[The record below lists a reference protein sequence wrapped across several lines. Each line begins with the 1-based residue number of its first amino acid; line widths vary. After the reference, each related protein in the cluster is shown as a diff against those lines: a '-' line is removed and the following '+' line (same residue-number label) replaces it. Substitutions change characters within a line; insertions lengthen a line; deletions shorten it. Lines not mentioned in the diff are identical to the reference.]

1 MNSQVL
7 DLHFNDTEDFSFN
20 EAIKTLRT
28 NLQFSGSR
36 VKKILITSVAPNDGK
51 SIITMMLARAFAET
65 GKKTIVIDADVRKSV
80 LLNRYGVAGETVGL
94 TQVLSGQVRPEESVY
109 KTTIPNLDLVLSGP
123 YSPTPTELFED
134 VMCANFFHYLS
145 EQGYDM
151 VIIDTPPL
159 GTVIDAA
166 ILARYSDGIALVAA
180 SEDTSKRALQRVKEQ
195 IDRTGVRFLGVIL
208 NKVRM
213 DKGSYYSSYYHGY
226 GTYGYGYGYG
236 YEHGNGSGEEEG
248 SENHG
253 KPGRWVKVKMPK
265 R

>member
-1 MNSQVL
+1 MNPKVL
-7 DLHFNDTEDFSFN
+7 ELHFNETEDFSFN

-36 VKKILITSVAPNDGK
+36 VKKVLITSVAPNDGK
-51 SIITMMLARAFAET
+51 SIITMMLAKAFAES
-65 GKKTIVIDADVRKSV
+65 GRKTVVIDADVRKSV
-80 LLNRYGVAGETVGL
+80 LRNRYGVDTETLGL
-94 TQVLSGQVRPEESVY
+94 TQVLSGQVRPEEAIYNTSV
-109 KTTIPNLDLVLSGP
+109 PNLDLVLSGP

-134 VMCANFFHYLS
+134 VMCANFFHYLT

-151 VIIDTPPL
+151 VIIDTPPR

-180 SEDTSKRALQRVKEQ
+180 SEDTSRRALQRVKEQ

-226 GTYGYGYGYG
+226 GKYGYGYGYG
-236 YEHGNGSGEEEG
+236 YSYG
-248 SENHG
+248 
-253 KPGRWVKVKMPK
+253 PGDKKEK
-265 R
+265 D

>member
-1 MNSQVL
+1 MNTQVL
-7 DLHFNDTEDFSFN
+7 ELHFNDTDDFSFN

-28 NLQFSGSR
+28 NLLFSGSR
-36 VKKILITSVAPNDGK
+36 VKKVLITSVAPNDGK
-51 SIITMMLARAFAET
+51 SVITMMLGKAYAES
-65 GKKTIVIDADVRKSV
+65 GKKTVVIDADVRKSV
-80 LLNRYGVAGETVGL
+80 LRNRYGVEMETSGL
-94 TQVLSGQVRPEESVY
+94 TQVLTGQVRPEEAVY
-109 KTTIPNLDLVLSGP
+109 HTNVPNMDLVLSGP

-134 VMCANFFHYLS
+134 VMCANFFHYLT

-151 VIIDTPPL
+151 VLIDTPPL

-180 SEDTSKRALQRVKEQ
+180 SEDTSRRALQRVKEQ

-226 GTYGYGYGYG
+226 GKYGYGYGYG
-236 YEHGNGSGEEEG
+236 YGPEKDE
-248 SENHG
+248 
-253 KPGRWVKVKMPK
+253 KQ
-265 R
+265 

>member
-1 MNSQVL
+1 MNTQVL
-7 DLHFNDTEDFSFN
+7 ELHFNDTEDFSFN

-51 SIITMMLARAFAET
+51 SIITMMLGKAFAES
-65 GKKTIVIDADVRKSV
+65 GKKTVVIDADVRKSV
-80 LLNRYGVAGETVGL
+80 LRNRYSIEMETYGL
-94 TQVLSGQVRPEESVY
+94 TQVLSGQVKPEDAVYHTSV
-109 KTTIPNLDLVLSGP
+109 PNLDLVLSGP

-134 VMCANFFHYLS
+134 VMCANFFHYLT

-151 VIIDTPPL
+151 VLIDTPPL

-166 ILARYSDGIALVAA
+166 ILARYSDGIAIVAA
-180 SEDTSKRALQRVKEQ
+180 SEDTSRRALQRVKEQ
-195 IDRTGVRFLGVIL
+195 IDKTGVRFLGVIL

-226 GTYGYGYGYG
+226 GYGYGYGKGYGYGYG
-236 YEHGNGSGEEEG
+236 PDTEE
-248 SENHG
+248 
-253 KPGRWVKVKMPK
+253 KKKDK
-265 R
+265 

>member
-1 MNSQVL
+1 MNTQVL
-7 DLHFNDTEDFSFN
+7 ELRFNDTEDFSFN

-51 SIITMMLARAFAET
+51 SIITMMLGKAFAES
-65 GKKTIVIDADVRKSV
+65 GKKTVVIDADVRKSV
-80 LLNRYGVAGETVGL
+80 LRNRYGIELETFGL
-94 TQVLSGQVRPEESVY
+94 TQVLTGQVQPKDAVYHTSV
-109 KTTIPNLDLVLSGP
+109 PNLDLVLSGP

-134 VMCANFFHYLS
+134 VMCANFFHYLT

-151 VIIDTPPL
+151 VLIDTPPL

-166 ILARYSDGIALVAA
+166 ILARYSDGIAIVAA
-180 SEDTSKRALQRVKEQ
+180 SEDTSRRALQRVKEQ
-195 IDRTGVRFLGVIL
+195 IDKTGVRFLGVIL

-226 GTYGYGYGYG
+226 GYGYGYGKGYGYGYGYG
-236 YEHGNGSGEEEG
+236 PEKEDKKES
-248 SENHG
+248 
-253 KPGRWVKVKMPK
+253 K
-265 R
+265 